1 VGPAP
6 NVSTSSKGSDLDG
19 HILFRSSTGMYLSS
33 RVMYRITEQVGRI
46 LEPAQG
52 RSRAGGRLGDL
63 EDDSGAGGRAGI
75 REGGV
80 FEARRKDELILTFS
94 DDVIDDVIHPLLFVS
109 FTLIEGICRTNVPGA
124 ERDAPWRQVRLRLAR
139 GSLVG
144 VALRSAACAAT
155 RCLAAAMPARRSGF
169 VVRGLLHELDLCPW
183 SPHLKQMF
191 CIIWRGGGPPG
202 PPRSRGG

>member
-1 VGPAP
+1 MATFCFGPVLECTSVVELCTGLP
-6 NVSTSSKGSDLDG
+6 NRWGEFLNQ
-19 HILFRSSTGMYLSS
+19 R
-33 RVMYRITEQVGRI
+33 RAAAE
-46 LEPAQG
+46 LEDD
-52 RSRAGGRLGDL
+52 LGDL
-63 EDDSGAGGRAGI
+63 EDDTGAGGRAGI

-94 DDVIDDVIHPLLFVS
+94 DDVIDDVILPLLFVS

-144 VALRSAACAAT
+144 VALRLAACAAT

-169 VVRGLLHELDLCPW
+169 VV
-183 SPHLKQMF
+183 
-191 CIIWRGGGPPG
+191 
-202 PPRSRGG
+202 